1 MYFWGGVWV
10 CTYLF
15 LPLEGV
21 LVYTMYLSLRYVLR
35 CVGMYLLSP
44 PLHTRRGNPIQ
55 HLRCLALAA
64 DSLCDGDVIERT
76 IRKDSPLGAPPSPG
90 MPHPPWKFMVCLSH
104 RLQYKSI
111 GLHKS

>member
-76 IRKDSPLGAPPSPG
+76 IRKDSRWGLLPLQ
-90 MPHPPWKFMVCLSH
+90 VCHTHLGS
-104 RLQYKSI
+104 LWFV
-111 GLHKS
+111 